1 MWIDIDELRSELER
15 RMKEAEE
22 EGRKTDNFIASL
34 MAMGEVIGYHKILKM
49 VNESEEGCR
58 KQRTEGKDEE

>member
-1 MWIDIDELRSELER
+1 MRIDIDELRSELER

-58 KQRTEGKDEE
+58 MMEVEDE

>member
-1 MWIDIDELRSELER
+1 MWIDIGELRSELER
-15 RMKEAEE
+15 RMKEADED
-22 EGRKTDNFIASL
+22 GRQTDNFIASL

-49 VNESEEGCR
+49 LNESEEVCR